1 MNILQLLRK
10 NNPLPETITADSL
23 ARQARM
29 SEKLAQI
36 KSDMGDKWIMHPSN
50 KVTKLNKPRG
60 F

>member
-10 NNPLPETITADSL
+10 NNPLPEMLTADSI

-36 KSDMGDKWIMHPSN
+36 KSDMGEKWILHPCHR
-50 KVTKLNKPRG
+50 VTKLDKPRSY
-60 F
+60 

>member
-10 NNPLPETITADSL
+10 NNPLPEMITADSL

-36 KSDMGDKWIMHPSN
+36 KSDMGEKWILHPCH
-50 KVTKLNKPRG
+50 KVTKLDKPRG

>member
-10 NNPLPETITADSL
+10 NNPLPEMLTADSL

-36 KSDMGDKWIMHPSN
+36 KSDMGEKWILHPCH
-50 KVTKLNKPRG
+50 KVAKLDKPRG